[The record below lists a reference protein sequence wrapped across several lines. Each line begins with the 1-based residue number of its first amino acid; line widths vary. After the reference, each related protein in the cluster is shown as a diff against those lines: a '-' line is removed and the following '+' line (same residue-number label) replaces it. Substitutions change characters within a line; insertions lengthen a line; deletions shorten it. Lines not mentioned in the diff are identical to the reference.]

1 LGWTKGSEMAHRKP
15 QNMAQPSSV
24 VFGEK
29 RVSVWEKSGER
40 MAGAALLAEKLGN
53 VLGFVVFLG
62 AGGGNAQ
69 DAVCQCPPFDEPAVY
84 HDYAWCEDA
93 APA

>member
-1 LGWTKGSEMAHRKP
+1 MKGSETTDRKP
-15 QNMAQPSSV
+15 QNTAQPSSV

-40 MAGAALLAEKLGN
+40 TAGAALLAEKLGN
-53 VLGFVVFLG
+53 VLVFVLFFWAL
-62 AGGGNAQ
+62 GGNAQ
-69 DAVCQCPPFDEPAVY
+69 DAVCQCPPFDEPTVY
-84 HDYAWCEDA
+84 DDYAWCEDA